1 MIDLPSETDI
11 GEWLCA
17 RPYVRFPWLEFDAGC
32 QAPDALGSSAPVI
45 LSHDATSTP
54 GRQHDNP

>member
-1 MIDLPSETDI
+1 MIDIATPDDA

-32 QAPDALGSSAPVI
+32 QAPDALGSSAPEVPF
-45 LSHDATSTP
+45 HTATNTP
-54 GRQHDNP
+54 GRR